1 MENRSHALIAGLFT
15 LFLLTAGVLVV
26 LWLSRD
32 DADLVPYDLVTFDSV
47 QGLTPQADVRYR
59 GLQVGKVEQIGFD
72 PEGSGAVLIRI
83 GVREGTPMT
92 DNLKATVEMKG
103 VTGVAYID
111 LDDDGQPGK
120 PLVST
125 PQKVARIHMQPG
137 LTERLMNRAG
147 ELMDRLQR
155 AGDQVVAILGPE
167 NQVALNRAL
176 GNTADATA
184 QLNSLL
190 QRLGPVVDEAVPMM
204 RGLGDTA
211 RHANAAVQQWAG
223 VAADARST
231 LRSLSGPGGLLT
243 EATQSVVQIRQ
254 ATASLVSVVPQFSQ
268 AAGSVSDAARSASQ
282 AAQELQRAPQSVLFG
297 PAPAR
302 PGPGEAG
309 FAGFS
314 QHSPAPSR
322 GLRKESR

>member
-15 LFLLTAGVLVV
+15 VLLLLAGVFVV

-32 DADLVPYDLVTFDSV
+32 DVDLVPYDLVTVDSV

-59 GLQVGKVEQIGFD
+59 GLLVGKVDSIGFD
-72 PEGSGAVLIRI
+72 PEGGGAMLIRI
-83 GVREGTPMT
+83 GVQEGTPMT
-92 DNLKATVEMKG
+92 DALKATVEMKG

-111 LDDDGQPGK
+111 LDDDGQPGQ
-120 PLVST
+120 PLVSS
-125 PQKVARIHMQPG
+125 PQEVARIHMQPG

-167 NQVALNRAL
+167 NQAALNRAL
-176 GNTADATA
+176 ENTADATA
-184 QLNSLL
+184 QVNTLL

-204 RGLGDTA
+204 RGFSDTA
-211 RHANAAVQQWAG
+211 RNANAAVQQWAG

-231 LRSLSGPGGLLT
+231 LQSLSGPGGLLT

-268 AAGSVSDAARSASQ
+268 AAGSVSEAARSASQ
-282 AAQELQRAPQSVLFG
+282 TAQQLQRAPQSVLFG

-314 QHSPAPSR
+314 QP
-322 GLRKESR
+322 

>member
-15 LFLLTAGVLVV
+15 VLLLLAGVLVV

-32 DADLVPYDLVTFDSV
+32 DVDLVPYDLVTVDSV

-59 GLQVGKVEQIGFD
+59 GLLVGKVDTIGFD
-72 PEGSGAVLIRI
+72 PAGSGAMLIRI
-83 GVREGTPMT
+83 GVQEGTPMT
-92 DNLKATVEMKG
+92 DTLKATVEMKG

-111 LDDDGQPGK
+111 LDDDGQPGR
-120 PLVST
+120 PLGST

-137 LTERLMNRAG
+137 LAERLMNRAG

-167 NQVALNRAL
+167 NQIALNRAL
-176 GNTADATA
+176 ENTADATA
-184 QLNSLL
+184 QVNSLL

-204 RGLGDTA
+204 QGFRDTA
-211 RHANAAVQQWAG
+211 RNANVAVQQWAG
-223 VAADARST
+223 VAAEARST
-231 LRSLSGPGGLLT
+231 LQSLSGPGGLLA
-243 EATQSVVQIRQ
+243 EASQSVAQIRQ
-254 ATASLVSVVPQFSQ
+254 ATASLASVVPQFGQ
-268 AAGSVSDAARSASQ
+268 AAGSVSEAAQSASR
-282 AAQELQRAPQSVLFG
+282 AAQQLQRAPQSVLFG

-314 QHSPAPSR
+314 QP
-322 GLRKESR
+322 

>member
-15 LFLLTAGVLVV
+15 VLLLLAGVFVV

-32 DADLVPYDLVTFDSV
+32 DVDLVPYDLVTVDSV

-59 GLQVGKVEQIGFD
+59 GLLVGKVDSIGFD
-72 PEGSGAVLIRI
+72 PEGGGAMLIRI
-83 GVREGTPMT
+83 GVQEGTPMT
-92 DNLKATVEMKG
+92 DALKATVEMKG
-103 VTGVAYID
+103 VTGVAYVD
-111 LDDDGQPGK
+111 LDDDGQPGQ
-120 PLVST
+120 PLMSS

-147 ELMDRLQR
+147 ELMDRLQQ

-167 NQVALNRAL
+167 NQIALNRAL
-176 GNTADATA
+176 ENTADATA
-184 QLNSLL
+184 QVNTLL

-204 RGLGDTA
+204 RGFSDTA
-211 RHANAAVQQWAG
+211 RNANAAVQQWAG

-231 LRSLSGPGGLLT
+231 LQSLSGPGGLLT

-268 AAGSVSDAARSASQ
+268 AAGSVSEAARSASQ
-282 AAQELQRAPQSVLFG
+282 TAQQLQRAPQSVLFG

-314 QHSPAPSR
+314 QP
-322 GLRKESR
+322 

>member
-15 LFLLTAGVLVV
+15 VLLLLAGVFVV

-32 DADLVPYDLVTFDSV
+32 DVDLVPYDLVTVDSV

-59 GLQVGKVEQIGFD
+59 GLLVGKVDSIGFD
-72 PEGSGAVLIRI
+72 PEGGGAMLIRI
-83 GVREGTPMT
+83 GVQEGTPMT
-92 DNLKATVEMKG
+92 DGLKATVEMKG

-111 LDDDGQPGK
+111 LDDDGQPGQ
-120 PLVST
+120 PLVSS

-167 NQVALNRAL
+167 NQTALNRAL
-176 GNTADATA
+176 ENTADATA
-184 QLNSLL
+184 QVNALL

-204 RGLGDTA
+204 RGFSDTA
-211 RHANAAVQQWAG
+211 RNANVAVQQWAG

-231 LRSLSGPGGLLT
+231 LQSLSGPGGLLT

-268 AAGSVSDAARSASQ
+268 AAGSVSEAARSASQ
-282 AAQELQRAPQSVLFG
+282 TAQQLQRAPQSVLFG

-314 QHSPAPSR
+314 QP
-322 GLRKESR
+322 

>member
-15 LFLLTAGVLVV
+15 VLLLLAGVFVV

-32 DADLVPYDLVTFDSV
+32 DVDLVPYDLVTVDSV

-59 GLQVGKVEQIGFD
+59 GLLVGKVDSIGFD
-72 PEGSGAVLIRI
+72 PEGGGAMLIRI
-83 GVREGTPMT
+83 GVQEGTPMT
-92 DNLKATVEMKG
+92 DALKATVEMKG

-111 LDDDGQPGK
+111 LDDDGQPGQ
-120 PLVST
+120 PLVSS

-167 NQVALNRAL
+167 NQAALNRAL
-176 GNTADATA
+176 ENTADATA
-184 QLNSLL
+184 QVNALL

-204 RGLGDTA
+204 RGFSDTA
-211 RHANAAVQQWAG
+211 RNANAAVQQWAG

-231 LRSLSGPGGLLT
+231 LQSLSGPGGLLT

-268 AAGSVSDAARSASQ
+268 AAGSVSEAARSASQ
-282 AAQELQRAPQSVLFG
+282 TAQQLQRAPQSVLFG

-314 QHSPAPSR
+314 QP
-322 GLRKESR
+322 

>member
-15 LFLLTAGVLVV
+15 VLLLLAGVLVV

-32 DADLVPYDLVTFDSV
+32 DVDLVPYDLVTVDSV

-59 GLQVGKVEQIGFD
+59 GLLVGKVDRIGFD
-72 PEGSGAVLIRI
+72 PEGGGAMLIRI

-92 DNLKATVEMKG
+92 DSLKATVEMKG

-111 LDDDGQPGK
+111 LDDDGQPGN

-125 PQKVARIHMQPG
+125 PHKVARIRMQPG

-147 ELMDRLQR
+147 ELMERLQR
-155 AGDQVVAILGPE
+155 AGDQIVAILGPE
-167 NQVALNRAL
+167 NQAALNRAL
-176 GNTADATA
+176 ENTADATA
-184 QLNSLL
+184 QVNALL

-204 RGLGDTA
+204 RGFSDTA
-211 RHANAAVQQWAG
+211 RNANVAAQQWAG
-223 VAADARST
+223 VAAEARST
-231 LRSLSGPGGLLT
+231 LQSLNGPGGLLT

-268 AAGSVSDAARSASQ
+268 AAGSVSEAARSASQ
-282 AAQELQRAPQSVLFG
+282 TAQQLQRAPQSVLFG

-309 FAGFS
+309 FAGFT
-314 QHSPAPSR
+314 QP
-322 GLRKESR
+322 

>member
-15 LFLLTAGVLVV
+15 VLLLLAGVFVV

-32 DADLVPYDLVTFDSV
+32 DVDLVPYDLVTVDSV

-59 GLQVGKVEQIGFD
+59 GLLVGKVDSIGFD
-72 PEGSGAVLIRI
+72 PEGGGAMLIRI
-83 GVREGTPMT
+83 GVQEGTPMT
-92 DNLKATVEMKG
+92 DALKATVEMKG

-111 LDDDGQPGK
+111 LDDDGQPGQ
-120 PLVST
+120 PLVSS

-167 NQVALNRAL
+167 NQAALNRAL
-176 GNTADATA
+176 ENTADATA
-184 QLNSLL
+184 QVNTLL

-204 RGLGDTA
+204 RGFSDTA
-211 RHANAAVQQWAG
+211 RNANAAVQQWAG

-231 LRSLSGPGGLLT
+231 LQSLSGPGGLLT

-268 AAGSVSDAARSASQ
+268 AAGSVSEAARSASQ
-282 AAQELQRAPQSVLFG
+282 TAQQLQRAPQSVLFG

-314 QHSPAPSR
+314 QP
-322 GLRKESR
+322 